1 MSFKA
6 LITFHKVVKDGH
18 PLVLKDAISERVWLQ
33 TLSRGTQIMTN
44 KGKFIY
50 SQINHFKV
58 NASEFLN
65 HQSKLHTL

>member
-18 PLVLKDAISERVWLQ
+18 PLVLKDALSERAWLQ

-44 KGKFIY
+44 KSKFNWLSI
-50 SQINHFKV
+50 
-58 NASEFLN
+58 
-65 HQSKLHTL
+65 